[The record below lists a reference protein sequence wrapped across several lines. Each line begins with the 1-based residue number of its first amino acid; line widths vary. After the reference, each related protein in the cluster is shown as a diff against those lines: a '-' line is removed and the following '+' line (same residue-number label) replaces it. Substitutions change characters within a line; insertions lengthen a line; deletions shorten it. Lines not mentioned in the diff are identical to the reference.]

1 MGRRSLLCLCCLILL
16 FAAGAGC
23 VGEEKKNVQN
33 TTPSYAVDS
42 AGHLSLQ
49 RSPSAVNE
57 TVLIQNSTLTL
68 SQVMLITPEGNVSC
82 LFSTPA
88 HPKAAFVFAPG
99 AGEGGIGHLPQ
110 MVRYAGAGYAF
121 LFVDIRGNGG
131 ETGGYP
137 LDPQKD
143 YLQFR
148 AGAWPEYYLTVADLS
163 DARAYLN
170 RTLGVPVM
178 AIGSSNGGR
187 YAAIAAAVDPAF
199 AGYIGV
205 STSSF
210 AVPAEGAPEDA
221 RRFLASIDP
230 GTYLGSISPRPVWI
244 FHAKSDPIIPYADGQ
259 KFFSHA
265 EDPKEFIVFDGDH
278 GMNSEVDTGV
288 LARCAHLYG
297 STSPI
302 NNSSE
307 SR

>member
-1 MGRRSLLCLCCLILL
+1 MGRRSLLCRLILL

-137 LDPQKD
+137 LDLQKD